1 MIVDYSLPEL
11 YTIINW
17 MKINY
22 NYTMD
27 ELLNII
33 PVEFEIFYHMC
44 INDFKMKQNPN

>member
-1 MIVDYSLPEL
+1 
-11 YTIINW
+11 
-17 MKINY
+17 
-22 NYTMD
+22 MD